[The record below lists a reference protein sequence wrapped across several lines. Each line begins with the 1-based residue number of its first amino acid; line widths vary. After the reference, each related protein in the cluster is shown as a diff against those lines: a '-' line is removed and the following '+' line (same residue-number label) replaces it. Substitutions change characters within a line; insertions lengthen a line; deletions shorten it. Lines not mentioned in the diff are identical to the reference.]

1 MDVEG
6 GACENAARAIVWDR
20 KMPPATNQLFRQD
33 IIFFRH
39 HIVSALGHNMVL
51 DIEGC
56 SEADGAP
63 IILYQRKHHGSK
75 NQNWELCFL

>member
-6 GACENAARAIVWDR
+6 GACENAARVIVWDR
-20 KMPPATNQLFRQD
+20 KLPPATNQLFRQEGP
-33 IIFFRH
+33 

-51 DIEGC
+51 DIEGG

-63 IILYQRKHHGSK
+63 IIIYQKKYLGTK
-75 NQNWELCFL
+75 NQNWELQFL